1 MVWCVFP
8 PWSCFFFS
16 YLEKH
21 YFNSYER
28 FVLGFETRVNWNEMG
43 FPKLFIFIVVDRIFF
58 LIQVSINTWASMWFL
73 FVTSSL
79 GTMLHRLILSSWALE
94 ELRICKVVIYK
105 VVKIFEAF
113 YVFDICIDFLNKD
126 MSKHKLKIK
135 LLVFN

>member
-1 MVWCVFP
+1 MSISP
-8 PWSCFFFS
+8 MKLFFFS

-58 LIQVSINTWASMWFL
+58 LIQVSINIWASMWFL

-94 ELRICKVVIYK
+94 ELRICKVVICK

-126 MSKHKLKIK
+126 WVNINLNLNCLSLIKIY
-135 LLVFN
+135 

>member
-1 MVWCVFP
+1 MSISP
-8 PWSCFFFS
+8 MKLFFS

-94 ELRICKVVIYK
+94 ELRICKVVICK